1 PQRPRRG
8 LRCRSKRNS
17 ASFGS
22 VSRLRPYSED
32 GPSRTSESPLSAIQ
46 RSLNP
51 GRPLWTSIRTSGS
64 VYGPEVSYTRSGGL
78 PPLCEISRMGTL
90 KFPTWILR
98 ELGSGWIAASST
110 WAVAA
115 RNFGLAF
122 MCASLRRDYP
132 HQVVRDCL
140 TRAFSEPAQDP

>member
-1 PQRPRRG
+1 MNAKPKF
-8 LRCRSKRNS
+8 L
-17 ASFGS
+17 AATAH
-22 VSRLRPYSED
+22 VD
-32 GPSRTSESPLSAIQ
+32 DAAIQ
-46 RSLNP
+46 
-51 GRPLWTSIRTSGS
+51 PLPNSRKIHVGNLRVPMREISQ
-64 VYGPEVSYTRSGGL
+64 SGGL

-122 MCASLRRDYP
+122 ICASLRRHHP
-132 HQVVRDCL
+132 HQVVRNCL
-140 TRAFSEPAQDP
+140 SRV